1 METRFV
7 IKNLDE
13 LLTLGQA
20 ASAWG
25 MKPRELSE
33 KSKGKN
39 PAIPGIWI
47 NERVV
52 RFHPR
57 AMLAHCAF
65 NSGVKPEVIAAM
77 FNLQIAEAKQ

>member
-7 IKNLDE
+7 ITNLDE
-13 LLTLGQA
+13 LLTLEQA

-25 MKPRELSE
+25 MEPRELSA
-33 KSKGKN
+33 KTKGNN
-39 PAIPGIWI
+39 PTIPGIWI
-47 NERVV
+47 NQRVV

-57 AMLAHCAF
+57 AMLAHAAA

-77 FNLQIAEAKQ
+77 FNLKLSAQ